1 MRKKTTRPAPKRG
14 AAFNDSPRLSSGYQ
28 PSKAEM
34 NEVVR
39 IDATPE
45 ELAQAVMG
53 RHPRRLTH

>member
-1 MRKKTTRPAPKRG
+1 MKKKTTRPAPKRG
-14 AAFNDSPRLSSGYQ
+14 AALDDSPRLSSDYQ